1 MLCTA
6 QCELGI
12 TTGKSESVWSNT
24 AKVTSNVYRSG
35 GRRIMRLEKSLC
47 TSQREGAV
55 SVWEA
60 RDSLRQSTSCIS
72 PQHGWAPASAAGLLG
87 RDSVVAGIAWLE
99 EAKHSLLLRR
109 GCRRGQEVGRQR
121 RPLATSSPCSQ
132 AAERVARR
140 DSGCLTL
147 RKQRLLHPLSARVRG

>member
-35 GRRIMRLEKSLC
+35 GRRIIRLEKSLC

-60 RDSLRQSTSCIS
+60 RDSLHQSTSCIS
-72 PQHGWAPASAAGLLG
+72 PQLAEHLQVQLG
-87 RDSVVAGIAWLE
+87 FWEETAWLP
-99 EAKHSLLLRR
+99 A
-109 GCRRGQEVGRQR
+109 
-121 RPLATSSPCSQ
+121 
-132 AAERVARR
+132 
-140 DSGCLTL
+140 
-147 RKQRLLHPLSARVRG
+147 